1 MWINESTKR
10 PEVRKHSDLSNRIL
24 RLTLAS
30 WLGLFF
36 NLGALFGVLLC
47 WLAWRL
53 PCLG

>member
-1 MWINESTKR
+1 MTMNEKTSR
-10 PEVRKHSDLSNRIL
+10 NRIL

-47 WLAWRL
+47 WVAWRL
-53 PCLG
+53 P